1 MDAEAPTVPEPSP
14 ARQQIETMR
23 REMEDMDVDED
34 LLRDEDGE
42 MLEEVEDDGGLAESD
57 EEDLPA
63 VQDDSSLKFDKHED
77 AVYCVAVSKGGAIL
91 SGGGD
96 DRAWLQPAPMGS
108 RGAICL

>member
-42 MLEEVEDDGGLAESD
+42 MEGPLTTI
-57 EEDLPA
+57 
-63 VQDDSSLKFDKHED
+63 HM
-77 AVYCVAVSKGGAIL
+77 I
-91 SGGGD
+91 
-96 DRAWLQPAPMGS
+96 
-108 RGAICL
+108 